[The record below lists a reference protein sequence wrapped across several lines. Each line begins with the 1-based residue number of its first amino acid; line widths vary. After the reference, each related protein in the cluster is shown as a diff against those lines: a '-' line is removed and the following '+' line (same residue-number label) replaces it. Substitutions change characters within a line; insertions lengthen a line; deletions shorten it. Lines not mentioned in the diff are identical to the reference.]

1 MPQPICQPGMSYRSY
16 PCHLLDRPQCAILIG
31 AVAGEWGAIDGIL
44 AHIYGIISGGSD
56 IIPVGVIGIDEMARE
71 ALGNVP
77 ALQLRL
83 KLVRLAL
90 KRTMPEEIA
99 TQFNDISREIQSRSG
114 ERTNI
119 IHGNWFVSKDLP
131 ESLALKQNDG
141 THIEYTESDFSD
153 SLDRI
158 SETRR
163 KLHRLSI
170 VVGKT
175 VVRQSEAHP
184 Q

>member
-1 MPQPICQPGMSYRSY
+1 MPQPICKPGMSYRSY

-71 ALGNVP
+71 ALGSVP

-90 KRTMPEEIA
+90 KQTMPEEIA
-99 TQFNDISREIQSRSG
+99 TQFNDIAGEIQNRSG

-119 IHGNWFVSKDLP
+119 IHGNWFVSEDMP
-131 ESLALKQNDG
+131 ESLALTQNDG
-141 THIEYTESDFSD
+141 THIEYTETDFRD
-153 SLDRI
+153 SLARI

-163 KLHRLSI
+163 KFHRFSI

-175 VVRQSEAHP
+175 VVRQSEPHP